1 MVDLILNGDREALT
15 VALISR
21 LGIVFVSWIMIIA
34 VCLVDFWAGVSAA
47 KAEGTKLNSH
57 GFRKTIVKI
66 GDYFKVALVG
76 MMIDIVGGF
85 FSWYDLPYATIL
97 FSVASIIIEGKS
109 VFENV
114 KRKRTGVEKVGEL
127 AKAIMECDNL
137 EEALRLVTKLSD
149 LKAVLMK
156 MGKWKAQEDKPN
168 ESDLYIG

>member
-1 MVDLILNGDREALT
+1 MIELILSNDHDAIM
-15 VALISR
+15 VALLSR

-57 GFRKTIVKI
+57 GFRKTMVKI

-85 FSWYDLPYATIL
+85 FSWYELPYATML
-97 FSVASIIIEGKS
+97 FSVFSIIIEGKS

-114 KRKRTGVEKVGEL
+114 KRKRTGVEKVAIL
-127 AKAIMECDNL
+127 AKEILDCDNL
-137 EEALRLVTKLSD
+137 EDALKLVTKLSD
-149 LKAVLMK
+149 LKAVLAK
-156 MGKWKAQEDKPN
+156 FGKWKDSEDKP
-168 ESDLYIG
+168 SDIYIG